1 MIQKS
6 ITKPK
11 NFVYLII
18 MILITIY
25 VYGQNDPGHD
35 TLYIEEQ
42 GDSELNGSLNIT
54 KTTFLRGK
62 SLIQSY
68 LDLYANGTLP
78 TPTYG
83 QIAGLVDSLYID
95 SPGNIYLNAIGGGGG
110 AMIYLGTTG
119 DTVSLN
125 VTGNVTITGALNV
138 LSSIATVN
146 GKDICLAD
154 GTNCLGGNNTGNVSS
169 VTAAAGTPLTA
180 SPTTGNVIINITI
193 PTCSGTNK
201 LTYNGTH
208 FKCETDQDSGGTGD
222 ITAVNTSGPYLYGG
236 TTSGDANLYLNE
248 TKLNQTIDA
257 RSNASGGGWTDLG
270 TQVNLT
276 APSDNVSAKSLFI
289 DNTNLRVGIG
299 TKNPLYDLHVKAQPA
314 DITDLYLEGAD
325 ADNTSRIMV
334 KRNGAAFDIITWT
347 DTGDSIILRHGDGG
361 IIFKDASSVELMRIY
376 GGGASAT
383 VGINDTDPDAKL
395 EIVNT
400 SSTIEP
406 LMVSSNSGADGDLFI
421 IDSQGLVG
429 IGTNNPSSRL
439 HVAGNTNLS
448 TYNIST
454 VNCIV
459 FDSGGKICTGG

>member
-18 MILITIY
+18 IILITIY

-169 VTAAAGTPLTA
+169 VSAAPGTPLTA
-180 SPTTGNVIINITI
+180 SPTTGNVVINISI
-193 PTCSGTNK
+193 PTCSGTDK

-208 FKCETDQDSGGTGD
+208 FECATDQDAGGGGNISGDGAADRIAFFTGGSTISYSD
-222 ITAVNTSGPYLYGG
+222 NLKWDSSANKLGIG
-236 TTSGDANLYLNE
+236 TTSTTAKITIDNVGNNSTFGYSAIYIPDAGEGLYFDYDGGIAYRGTGQYWSHRFTATDFMEPDGEILGIYKEEASEGDTLVYPDANQEVIAIFRN
-248 TKLNQTIDA
+248 D
-257 RSNASGGGWTDLG
+257 G
-270 TQVNLT
+270 T
-276 APSDNVSAKSLFI
+276 
-289 DNTNLRVGIG
+289 VGIG
-299 TKNPLYDLHVKAQPA
+299 DKT
-314 DITDLYLEGAD
+314 
-325 ADNTSRIMV
+325 
-334 KRNGAAFDIITWT
+334 
-347 DTGDSIILRHGDGG
+347 
-361 IIFKDASSVELMRIY
+361 
-376 GGGASAT
+376 
-383 VGINDTDPDAKL
+383 PDAVL
-395 EIVNT
+395 DVQ
-400 SSTIEP
+400 
-406 LMVSSNSGADGDLFI
+406 SNSTSTQLMLSYDDNNHGNFSVTSDGNLTIKATNHVI
-421 IDSQGLVG
+421 ID
-429 IGTNNPSSRL
+429 
-439 HVAGNTNLS
+439 LS
-448 TYNIST
+448 
-454 VNCIV
+454 
-459 FDSGGKICTGG
+459 

>member
-1 MIQKS
+1 MRK
-6 ITKPK
+6 TAK
-11 NFVYLII
+11 NRTEKLLIFLVLALLP
-18 MILITIY
+18 MVLA
-25 VYGQNDPGHD
+25 QNDPGHD
-35 TLYIEEQ
+35 TLYIEEE
-42 GDSELNGSLNIT
+42 GDSVLNGSLNIT
-54 KTTFLRGK
+54 TNLSVDGGRIRQPGALTLYGDG
-62 SLIQSY
+62 SLPATGTYITGTGASAY
-68 LDLYANGTLP
+68 DLYIESQGSIYFKWLTSGVVYIGSAPGTVTDLNVSGALYVQGSTALVNGT
-78 TPTYG
+78 
-83 QIAGLVDSLYID
+83 A
-95 SPGNIYLNAIGGGGG
+95 
-110 AMIYLGTTG
+110 
-119 DTVSLN
+119 
-125 VTGNVTITGALNV
+125 
-138 LSSIATVN
+138 
-146 GKDICLAD
+146 ICLAD